1 LAVQLSDTLAAAD
14 VAVVDVAVATGVAA
28 VSLPG
33 VRHLSGFISR
43 GMAIAILII
52 VSVIITR
59 AGILFAVSAIVL
71 VATIPFHSGSI
82 PHHHLHAVPFH
93 SRRQYKLNCNI
104 IVPRRH
110 RQRCNP

>member
-14 VAVVDVAVATGVAA
+14 VAVVDVAADVAVATGVAA

-82 PHHHLHAVPFH
+82 PITISMPYH
-93 SRRQYKLNCNI
+93 SIPADNTN
-104 IVPRRH
+104 
-110 RQRCNP
+110 